1 MQRRY
6 YFILAALVAST
17 LSLQVQA
24 TDCRAATAAQA
35 GAQAGY
41 ERARKAAEAWSQRE
55 NQVSSG
61 LQQCL
66 GDISTAITVPTF
78 PDLSGILN
86 GIKDKI
92 CRAARD
98 KIQEYVPSNID
109 PWGDLSSRTSGVIGT
124 SSNSVSA
131 PQSYAPTT
139 YSQIPAATSP
149 VSSAS
154 GDGYIFT
161 R

>member
-6 YFILAALVAST
+6 CFIFAALMAST
-17 LSLQVQA
+17 FSLQAQA
-24 TDCRAATAAQA
+24 ADCRAATAAQT

-92 CRAARD
+92 CSAARD

-109 PWGDLSSRTSGVIGT
+109 PWGDLSSRTGGVVGT
-124 SSNSVSA
+124 SSSSVSV

-139 YSQIPAATSP
+139 YSQIPAVTAP